1 MKTIKRIINTPP
13 QHWVGD
19 GFPVN
24 SLLFYGEHGN
34 AISPFLLADLA
45 GPAHFDPAAT
55 PRGVGQH
62 PHRGFETV
70 TLVYQGEVAHKD
82 NAGNGGIIK
91 KGGVQWMTAGK
102 GIIHEEFHSQDFTQ
116 KGGELEMIQ
125 LWVNLPAKDK
135 MTPPAY
141 QGINNEDIP
150 TATLN
155 NGAQLRVIAGSYNTI
170 TKAIT
175 NDTTKATTNNTTKA
189 ITGPVSTFTNIQL
202 IDAVLPANS
211 TTTLNLTEG
220 HNSIIIVRRG
230 SITINNTTINTKCA
244 ALLNPQ
250 GDTVIITAHAP
261 SDTTSNADNAE
272 ILILSGEPINEP
284 IEGYGPFVMN
294 TQAEIKTAITDYNA
308 GRF

>member
-1 MKTIKRIINTPP
+1 MKKIKRIIPTPP

-45 GPAHFDPAAT
+45 GPAHFDPTNT

-91 KGGVQWMTAGK
+91 EGGVQWMTGGK

-116 KGGELEMIQ
+116 KGGDLEMIQ

-141 QGINNEDIP
+141 QGIQNQEIP
-150 TATLN
+150 TTTLN
-155 NGAQLRVIAGSYNTI
+155 NGAHLRVIAGSYNG
-170 TKAIT
+170 
-175 NDTTKATTNNTTKA
+175 
-189 ITGPVSTFTNIQL
+189 ITGPASTFTHIQL
-202 IDAVLPANS
+202 MDAALPANS
-211 TTTLNLTEG
+211 TTPLHLTEG

-230 SITINNTTINTKCA
+230 SITINNATINTKCA
-244 ALLNPQ
+244 VLLEQ
-250 GDTVIITAHAP
+250 DGESVSITAQDP
-261 SDTTSNADNAE
+261 AD

-294 TQAEIKTAITDYNA
+294 TKAEIKAAITDYNA